1 MAVFSNEP
9 PEKTISEKRAW
20 LLHRSVCNN
29 MNKPK
34 RNEKESVSVMDA
46 SPTQLKIKR

>member
-9 PEKTISEKRAW
+9 PEKTISEKSARM
-20 LLHRSVCNN
+20 LHTSVYNN

-34 RNEKESVSVMDA
+34 RNKKEAVSVMDA